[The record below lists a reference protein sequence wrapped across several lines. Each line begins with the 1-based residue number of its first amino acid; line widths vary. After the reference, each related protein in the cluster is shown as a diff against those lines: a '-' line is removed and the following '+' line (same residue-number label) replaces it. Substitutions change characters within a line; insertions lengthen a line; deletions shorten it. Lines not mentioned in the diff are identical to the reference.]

1 MPKLTVVTS
10 DHAPEVKTAPMTI
23 RESLD
28 ASEKD
33 FLLAL
38 RSKVASEIEAGVPAH
53 ALAPLM
59 RQLREFDKEIRALV
73 AREKQEAA
81 RSETAAATD
90 GVFDAS
96 AV

>member
-1 MPKLTVVTS
+1 MPRKLTVVTS
-10 DHAPEVKTAPMTI
+10 ETPAPVSTAPLTI
-23 RESLD
+23 RAALD

-33 FLLAL
+33 FLVAL

-73 AREKQEAA
+73 AREALEEGRQAVV
-81 RSETAAATD
+81 TD
-90 GVFDAS
+90 GAFDVT